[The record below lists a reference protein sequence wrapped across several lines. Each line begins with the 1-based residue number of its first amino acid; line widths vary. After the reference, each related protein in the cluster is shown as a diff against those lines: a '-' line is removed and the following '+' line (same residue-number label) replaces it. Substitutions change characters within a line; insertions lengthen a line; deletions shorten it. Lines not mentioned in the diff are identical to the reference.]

1 MVLDDMAWA
10 DHYKHIM
17 PTNVVASPYATQYAG
32 PQGAGASGTPY
43 GGGGGGGGAMPGV
56 YSV

>member
-1 MVLDDMAWA
+1 MAWA

-32 PQGAGASGTPY
+32 APGAGGMGAPY
-43 GGGGGGGGAMPGV
+43 GGGGGAGGGAMPGV